1 MKLDQSSAATESHGA
16 RKTTRKAA
24 LLAAAAL
31 IATSALGLTLGNGV
45 PFAAAETDHHRNR
58 PFRRPTAR
66 RRLSFADLVA
76 KVSPAVVSINVK
88 GDVKVADNE
97 NSPIPGMPDLPE
109 DNPLYDFFKQFR
121 KGMPQAPTKPTPSLA
136 QGSGFFIS
144 PDGLV
149 VTNNHVVEDAEDITV
164 TMENGDKFPAKLI
177 GTDPR
182 TDVALH
188 QGQRRGQDL
197 PACRVLQQGSARR
210 RLGARRR
217 QSVRPRRHGDGR
229 HHLGA

>member
-1 MKLDQSSAATESHGA
+1 MKLDQSSAATESPA

-31 IATSALGLTLGNGV
+31 IATGALGLTLGNGV
-45 PFAAAETDHHRNR
+45 PFAAAETTTTQQTVQTPLGRA
-58 PFRRPTAR
+58 PV
-66 RRLSFADLVA
+66 SFADLVA

-88 GDVKVADNE
+88 GDVKVADND
-97 NSPIPGMPDLPE
+97 SPIPGMPDLPE

-144 PDGLV
+144 ADGFV

-164 TMENGDKFPAKLI
+164 TMEDGDKFPAKLDRHRSAHRR
-177 GTDPR
+177 GAD
-182 TDVALH
+182 
-188 QGQRRGQDL
+188 QGQCRGQDL
-197 PACRVLQQGSARR
+197 PASWSSPTRIRASATGCSPSAIRSASA
-210 RLGARRR
+210 AR
-217 QSVRPRRHGDGR
+217 
-229 HHLGA
+229 